1 MLRRCV
7 AGGRKKKQ
15 KKNKEE
21 RHFKHFVVAV
31 SSPLLGA
38 DVQGDSGSGVRAK
51 HSVTTNKTKSKV
63 QPVSVFFSNTMCT
76 NGEDGEENER
86 RRAKNSLRRRVDD
99 KRATCDILEIQ
110 SVNRRTRLLYTSL
123 APFLFFPSY

>member
-1 MLRRCV
+1 M
-7 AGGRKKKQ
+7 GKKKKTQ

-21 RHFKHFVVAV
+21 KHFKHFVVAV

-63 QPVSVFFSNTMCT
+63 QPVSVFFSNTICVRT
-76 NGEDGEENER
+76 ER
-86 RRAKNSLRRRVDD
+86 
-99 KRATCDILEIQ
+99 TE
-110 SVNRRTRLLYTSL
+110 RRTRGEREEAREELPAASRR
-123 APFLFFPSY
+123 